1 LPVTSFSPL
10 LVFSASITENNVVMS
25 KPTKTLFLSLLFLL
39 GTIQMLSAQTLL
51 KGRVLDEQQKPLPYA
66 NVLLLKAQDS
76 SLVKGAVTDD
86 AGLFALE
93 AIAEGQYLISGS
105 MIGYAPH
112 FSPSIQIKAGQ
123 PDYQFGDILMQPAS
137 VKLGEVTIKG

>member
-1 LPVTSFSPL
+1 
-10 LVFSASITENNVVMS
+10 MS

-39 GTIQMLSAQTLL
+39 GTIQILSAQTLL
-51 KGRVLDEQQKPLPYA
+51 KGRVLDDQQKPLPYA

-86 AGLFALE
+86 AGLFAFE

-112 FSPSIQIKAGQ
+112 FSQSIQIKAGQ
-123 PDYQFGDILMQPAS
+123 PEIGRAH
-137 VKLGEVTIKG
+137 V